1 MKVCTFLGDPFRI
14 YDEVTQRIE
23 EALEE
28 ILAAHG
34 EMELYFP
41 GWFGEFPRACAAA
54 ALRVKG
60 RHPDRIVTLTLAVS
74 AQWQEEPAACCVFDR
89 IIRIPVLE
97 NSPDMG
103 RHRLLQAILRRC
115 DCLISYVYLE
125 LRGEEAQILSSVRRP
140 EETDCAGRH
149 RPGHR
154 RLSERAPPGPAAGR
168 AAGFP
173 GRGPCAAPGGL
184 RRARYLHSVLVQDW
198 RTKTGSPC

>member
-1 MKVCTFLGDPFRI
+1 MKQRAMACTFLGDPFRI

-89 IIRIPVLE
+89 IVRIPVLD

-103 RHRLLQAILRRC
+103 RHRLLQAILRWC

-125 LRGEEAQILSSVRRP
+125 LRGKRRRSSP
-140 EETDCAGRH
+140 PSGAG
-149 RPGHR
+149 G
-154 RLSERAPPGPAAGR
+154 
-168 AAGFP
+168 
-173 GRGPCAAPGGL
+173 
-184 RRARYLHSVLVQDW
+184 D
-198 RTKTGSPC
+198 

>member
-74 AQWQEEPAACCVFDR
+74 AQWQEEPAACCV
-89 IIRIPVLE
+89 LT
-97 NSPDMG
+97 G
-103 RHRLLQAILRRC
+103 
-115 DCLISYVYLE
+115 
-125 LRGEEAQILSSVRRP
+125 SSVSRCWRTAP
-140 EETDCAGRH
+140 IWAVTGCS
-149 RPGHR
+149 
-154 RLSERAPPGPAAGR
+154 RLSYAG
-168 AAGFP
+168 ATA
-173 GRGPCAAPGGL
+173 
-184 RRARYLHSVLVQDW
+184 
-198 RTKTGSPC
+198 

>member
-125 LRGEEAQILSSVRRP
+125 LRGEEAQILSSVRRRRRLTVLDV
-140 EETDCAGRH
+140 TDPDTAAYLKEHIRPCRGKSGWFSRPGTVCSAGRFQKSSVSPQ
-149 RPGHR
+149 RPCPR
-154 RLSERAPPGPAAGR
+154 
-168 AAGFP
+168 
-173 GRGPCAAPGGL
+173 
-184 RRARYLHSVLVQDW
+184 W
-198 RTKTGSPC
+198 RTKPGSPC

>member
-74 AQWQEEPAACCVFDR
+74 ANGMRNQRPAAF
-89 IIRIPVLE
+89 LT
-97 NSPDMG
+97 G
-103 RHRLLQAILRRC
+103 
-115 DCLISYVYLE
+115 
-125 LRGEEAQILSSVRRP
+125 SSVSRCWRTAP
-140 EETDCAGRH
+140 IWAVTGCS
-149 RPGHR
+149 
-154 RLSERAPPGPAAGR
+154 RLSYAG
-168 AAGFP
+168 ATA
-173 GRGPCAAPGGL
+173 
-184 RRARYLHSVLVQDW
+184 
-198 RTKTGSPC
+198 